1 MSSLRIVR
9 CHRSCFLGLLASSFN
24 APSCS
29 VLLCCSSACLLVRV
43 DVSFCN
49 AQEETKRTKTYS
61 LYRRQRGRRR
71 RRRNRKKEDS
81 PAPAQ
86 KPFPLCHKA
95 RYTSRDLRN
104 NMDPSVFSFT
114 PRSIYQL
121 SRTTV
126 YPIGFAYM
134 RSPFVYCLLSFGWY
148 MMGLWL
154 CFLGDSLGIFGSI
167 GACKDF
173 RGYSFFFFGLVSA
186 ERVRVKALRSEFPK
200 SFSFCSS

>member
-9 CHRSCFLGLLASSFN
+9 CYRSCFLDLLAFSFN

-49 AQEETKRTKTYS
+49 AQEETKRTKAYS
-61 LYRRQRGRRR
+61 PYRRQRGRRR
-71 RRRNRKKEDS
+71 RRRSRKKGDS

-86 KPFPLCHKA
+86 KPFPLCNKA
-95 RYTSRDLRN
+95 RNTRRDLRN
-104 NMDPSVFSFT
+104 NMVPSVFLLY
-114 PRSIYQL
+114 PSIDL
-121 SRTTV
+121 STLSHNGIPDWFCV
-126 YPIGFAYM
+126 HAV
-134 RSPFVYCLLSFGWY
+134 PFCLLFIVFWWY

-167 GACKDF
+167 GACKGF
-173 RGYSFFFFGLVSA
+173 RRYSFFFFGFVSA
-186 ERVRVKALRSEFPK
+186 ERVRVKALRS
-200 SFSFCSS
+200 